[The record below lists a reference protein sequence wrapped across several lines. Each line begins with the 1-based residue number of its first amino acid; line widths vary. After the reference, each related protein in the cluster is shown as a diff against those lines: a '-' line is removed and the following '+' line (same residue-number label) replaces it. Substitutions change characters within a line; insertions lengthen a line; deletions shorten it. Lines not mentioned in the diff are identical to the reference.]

1 MSRTSIEPI
10 DGDPPDNRGRT
21 DRGSA
26 PAENLE
32 PGVRIYLREIGQ
44 IPLLTPKEEVAL
56 AARIKKGDREAR
68 SLMIKANLRLVVKI
82 AHDYVN
88 LGLPL
93 LDLVSE
99 GNIGLMKA
107 VERFD
112 PAKGAKL
119 STYAAWWIKQAIKR
133 ALANQGR
140 TIRLPVHVLEK
151 LSKMRRVSL
160 QMGDENGREPTDE
173 ELAEELGISRGK
185 VSEFKA
191 ASTRPSS
198 LDAPIT
204 DDASI
209 ELGETVGD
217 ENSPTPFEV
226 LSDKNLRAQM
236 NVLFAPLDDRERKI
250 IVTRFGLDGG
260 KPKTLEEVGKE
271 FGITRERIRQLQNLA
286 LAKMRAALSQKEEPG
301 NRSVEN

>member
-1 MSRTSIEPI
+1 
-10 DGDPPDNRGRT
+10 
-21 DRGSA
+21 
-26 PAENLE
+26 
-32 PGVRIYLREIGQ
+32 
-44 IPLLTPKEEVAL
+44 
-56 AARIKKGDREAR
+56 
-68 SLMIKANLRLVVKI
+68 
-82 AHDYVN
+82 
-88 LGLPL
+88 
-93 LDLVSE
+93 
-99 GNIGLMKA
+99 
-107 VERFD
+107 
-112 PAKGAKL
+112 
-119 STYAAWWIKQAIKR
+119 
-133 ALANQGR
+133 
-140 TIRLPVHVLEK
+140 
-151 LSKMRRVSL
+151 
-160 QMGDENGREPTDE
+160 
-173 ELAEELGISRGK
+173 
-185 VSEFKA
+185 
-191 ASTRPSS
+191 

-301 NRSVEN
+301 NRSAEN